1 MQDQNNLRR
10 QQAGGV
16 HRLHSP
22 MTRRHRLLG
31 VLMGITVLVLSAGCE
46 EKKQTPAA
54 APPPEVTVVQV
65 TQADVPIYSEWIG
78 TTDGLVNAK
87 IRAQVSGY
95 LARQAYKE
103 GTTVK
108 KGDLLFEIDP
118 RPFKAALDQAVAQL
132 TMAKARLGKTEL
144 DVKRYTPLARES
156 AISQQE
162 LDDAVQANLAAKGGV
177 QSAEAAV
184 EQARLNLDFT
194 RIVSPIDGIAG
205 TSIVQLGDLVGPSTT
220 SELTTV
226 STVNPIK
233 VHFPISE
240 REYMEAVQGKEQTGR
255 KQGDAGDIVL
265 ELILADGSVFPQ
277 QGKLYFADRQ
287 VDVKTGTI
295 RVAALFPNPGN
306 LLRPGQFARVRAL
319 TETRQ
324 NALLVPQR
332 SITELQGGFQV
343 AVVGPDNKVTIR
355 NVKAGARVG
364 SQWVIDEGLKP
375 GERVVMEGVQKV
387 REGQMVTPKPA
398 VADSQPGS
406 GMSPSPEKK
415 PAPGPGAKNLSEN
428 PPKSPFME
436 GGLSSASSAKR
447 GLASPPFGRGG
458 SGGILELSDR
468 QELNLQT
475 ATRKV

>member
-1 MQDQNNLRR
+1 MQDQEIFSR
-10 QQAGGV
+10 QQAGRV

-22 MTRRHRLLG
+22 LPCRHRWLG
-31 VLMGITVLVLSAGCE
+31 VLMSISLLVLGAGCE
-46 EKKQTPAA
+46 EKKQTPTAA
-54 APPPEVTVVQV
+54 AQPPEVEVVQV
-65 TQADVPIYSEWIG
+65 TQQDVPVYSEWIG

-95 LARQAYKE
+95 LLKQTYQE
-103 GTTVK
+103 GKTVR

-132 TMAKARLGKTEL
+132 AMAKAKLGKTEL

-205 TSIVQLGDLVGPSTT
+205 TAIVQLGDLVGPSTT
-220 SELTTV
+220 GELTTV

-233 VHFPISE
+233 VNFPISE
-240 REYMEAVQGKEQTGR
+240 KEYMEAVQSKEQKGR
-255 KQGDAGDIVL
+255 DAGDMVL

-277 QGKLYFADRQ
+277 RGKLYFADRQ
-287 VDVKTGTI
+287 VEVKTGTI
-295 RVAALFPNPGN
+295 RLAALFPNPGD

-319 TETRQ
+319 TETRK

-332 SITELQGGFQV
+332 AVTELQGGFQV
-343 AVVGPDNKVTIR
+343 AVVGPDNKVAIR

-375 GERVVMEGVQKV
+375 GERVVVDGVQKV
-387 REGQMVTPKPA
+387 REGQVVNPKPA
-398 VADSQPGS
+398 AAGPQS
-406 GMSPSPEKK
+406 GLGTPPSSAEKIPNESTYAVTRAK
-415 PAPGPGAKNLSEN
+415 LVPAGFRPGAGVQEARKNMDS
-428 PPKSPFME
+428 
-436 GGLSSASSAKR
+436 GLRRNECAMV
-447 GLASPPFGRGG
+447 F
-458 SGGILELSDR
+458 
-468 QELNLQT
+468 
-475 ATRKV
+475 TRVFSTHSKEE